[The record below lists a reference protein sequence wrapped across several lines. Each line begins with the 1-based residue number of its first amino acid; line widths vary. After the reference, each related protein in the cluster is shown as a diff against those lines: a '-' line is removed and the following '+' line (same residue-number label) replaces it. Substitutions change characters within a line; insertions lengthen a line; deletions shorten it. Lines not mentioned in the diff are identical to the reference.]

1 MWPRQKVQ
9 SQNLSRRL
17 SLEDHVRDSDPFYTR
32 DAVNKLARYCIRCG
46 SVSVCHAI
54 ILYRQLVRRYKLSA
68 VTNTLTVCSTV
79 RHTPAHLIRP
89 VLLSSA
95 Q

>member
-17 SLEDHVRDSDPFYTR
+17 SLEDHVRDSDPFYTFCTR

-46 SVSVCHAI
+46 SASVC
-54 ILYRQLVRRYKLSA
+54 LSRYH
-68 VTNTLTVCSTV
+68 TVS
-79 RHTPAHLIRP
+79 PARKALQIECCYKH
-89 VLLSSA
+89 VDCV
-95 Q
+95 